1 MVFLAFT
8 QSAVGYNPIENVD
21 DWDATRLKE
30 AGVVVTTWKHERMG
44 ENPPL
49 DWVQISFD
57 TSKRPKDSDVL
68 MTLHVVTDNGKIVSA
83 HRAEMKAGKPKKM
96 AILFAVQ
103 KEYVENS
110 SLQILTIVPES
121 RDEVASRNN
130 PGFGGYSLSL
140 SRIVELAHLEW
151 RLAISLG

>member
-21 DWDATRLKE
+21 DWDATRLKK

-121 RDEVASRNN
+121 RDELASRNN
-130 PGFGGYSLSL
+130 PGFG
-140 SRIVELAHLEW
+140 
-151 RLAISLG
+151 AIH